1 MSEFS
6 DEDEY
11 IRRRKRIDLLKKIIV
26 RTILALI
33 IIPTVSCIILIFMNR
48 HLSHRVDDLTEK
60 LNYSIEN
67 GGGVYSQT
75 EDSLDDTEAVSPTEN
90 SLEEGTIS
98 TSDDLD
104 SQEPRYIE
112 WEISDEE
119 LFTGYRKVYL
129 TFDDGPGSNTSEI
142 LDILK
147 EYNVKATFFVVR
159 NDESDYED
167 LYQRIVDE
175 GHSLG
180 MHSTS
185 HDYSEIYAS
194 VDSFVKDTKELQN
207 FLYQVTGVESKLYRF
222 PGGSTNRVSETD
234 MELLYD
240 ELEKEGIIY
249 FDWNV
254 SSEDASSVSL
264 SKDEIVENVTS
275 NIEDLNEA
283 IVLFHDSESK
293 TSTVEA
299 LPEIIEYIQSLD
311 KTVILPI
318 TDETRPV
325 RHLSS
330 EDD

>member
-1 MSEFS
+1 MSEVS

-11 IRRRKRIDLLKKIIV
+11 SRRRKRIDRLKKIIV

-33 IIPTVSCIILIFMNR
+33 IIPTVTCIILIFRNR
-48 HLSHRVDDLTEK
+48 LLSHKVDELREK

-67 GGGVYSQT
+67 PGESISKAEPSTESGEVLAE
-75 EDSLDDTEAVSPTEN
+75 EDSD
-90 SLEEGTIS
+90 SLEP
-98 TSDDLD
+98 L
-104 SQEPRYIE
+104 YVE

-119 LFTGYRKVYL
+119 LFDGYRKVYL
-129 TFDDGPGSNTSEI
+129 TFDDGPSANTSEI

-159 NDESDYED
+159 HDGLNYEE

-180 MHSTS
+180 MHSSS
-185 HDYSEIYAS
+185 HVYSEVYAS
-194 VDSFVKDTKELQN
+194 VDAFANDTKELRD
-207 FLYQVTGVESKLYRF
+207 FLYMVTGVESNIYRF
-222 PGGSTNRVSETD
+222 PGGSTNRVSQTD
-234 MELLYD
+234 MKLLAD

-254 SSEDASSVSL
+254 SSGDASSVPL
-264 SKDEIVENVTS
+264 TKEEIVENATS
-275 NIEDLNEA
+275 GLEDLDEA
-283 IVLFHDSESK
+283 VILFHDLGSK

-299 LPEIIEYIQSLD
+299 LPEIIEYIESLD

-330 EDD
+330 EDE

>member
-1 MSEFS
+1 MSEVS

-11 IRRRKRIDLLKKIIV
+11 SRRRKRIDRLKKIIV

-33 IIPTVSCIILIFMNR
+33 IIPTVTCIILIFRNR
-48 HLSHRVDDLTEK
+48 LLSHKVEELKEK

-67 GGGVYSQT
+67 PGESISKAEPSAEPGEVSVE
-75 EDSLDDTEAVSPTEN
+75 EDSDSTEPLYV
-90 SLEEGTIS
+90 
-98 TSDDLD
+98 
-104 SQEPRYIE
+104 E

-119 LFTGYRKVYL
+119 LFDGYRKVYL
-129 TFDDGPGSNTSEI
+129 TFDDGPSANTSEI

-159 NDESDYED
+159 HDGLNYEE

-180 MHSTS
+180 MHSSS
-185 HDYSEIYAS
+185 HVYSEVYAS
-194 VDSFVKDTKELQN
+194 VDSFREDTKELQD
-207 FLYQVTGVESKLYRF
+207 FLYMVTGVESNIYRF
-222 PGGSTNRVSETD
+222 PGGSTNRVSQTD
-234 MELLYD
+234 MKLLAD

-254 SSEDASSVSL
+254 SSGDASSVPL
-264 SKDEIVENVTS
+264 TKEEIVENATS
-275 NIEDLNEA
+275 GLEDLDEA
-283 IVLFHDSESK
+283 VILFHDLGSK

-299 LPEIIEYIQSLD
+299 LPEIIEYIESLD

-330 EDD
+330 EDE

>member
-1 MSEFS
+1 MSEVS

-11 IRRRKRIDLLKKIIV
+11 SRRRKRIDRLKKIIV

-33 IIPTVSCIILIFMNR
+33 IIPTVTCIILIFRNR
-48 HLSHRVDDLTEK
+48 LLSHKVEELKEK

-67 GGGVYSQT
+67 PGESISKAEPSAEPGEVSVE
-75 EDSLDDTEAVSPTEN
+75 EDS
-90 SLEEGTIS
+90 
-98 TSDDLD
+98 D
-104 SQEPRYIE
+104 SSEPLYVE

-119 LFTGYRKVYL
+119 LFDGYRKVYL
-129 TFDDGPGSNTSEI
+129 TFDDGPSANTSEI

-159 NDESDYED
+159 HDGLNYEE

-180 MHSTS
+180 MHSSS
-185 HDYSEIYAS
+185 HVYSEVYAS
-194 VDSFVKDTKELQN
+194 VDSFREDTKELQD
-207 FLYQVTGVESKLYRF
+207 FLYMVTGVESNIYRF
-222 PGGSTNRVSETD
+222 PGGSTNRVSQTD
-234 MELLYD
+234 MKLLAD

-254 SSEDASSVSL
+254 SSGDASSVPL
-264 SKDEIVENVTS
+264 TKEEIVENATS
-275 NIEDLNEA
+275 GLEDLDEA
-283 IVLFHDSESK
+283 VILFHDLGSK

-299 LPEIIEYIQSLD
+299 LPEIIEYIESLD

-330 EDD
+330 EDE

>member
-1 MSEFS
+1 MSDFS

-33 IIPTVSCIILIFMNR
+33 IIPTVSCIILIFLNR
-48 HLSHRVDDLTEK
+48 HLSHRVDDLREK

-67 GGGVYSQT
+67 GGIHSQA
-75 EDSLDDTEAVSPTEN
+75 EDSLDTETVLPTEN
-90 SLEEGTIS
+90 SSEEGTIS
-98 TSDDLD
+98 TPDDLD
-104 SQEPRYIE
+104 SQEPLYIE

-129 TFDDGPGSNTSEI
+129 TFDDGPGLNTSEI

-159 NDESDYED
+159 NDESDYEE

-194 VDSFVKDTKELQN
+194 VDSFVKDTEELQD

-222 PGGSTNRVSETD
+222 PGGSTNRVSKTD
-234 MELLYD
+234 MNLLYD

-254 SSEDASSVSL
+254 SSEDASSASL

-275 NIEDLNEA
+275 SLEDLDEA

>member
-1 MSEFS
+1 MSEVS

-11 IRRRKRIDLLKKIIV
+11 SRRRKRIDRLKKIIV

-33 IIPTVSCIILIFMNR
+33 IIPTVTCIILIFRNR
-48 HLSHRVDDLTEK
+48 LLSHKVDELKEK

-67 GGGVYSQT
+67 PGESISKAEPSTEPGEVLAE
-75 EDSLDDTEAVSPTEN
+75 EDS
-90 SLEEGTIS
+90 
-98 TSDDLD
+98 D
-104 SQEPRYIE
+104 SSEPLYVE

-119 LFTGYRKVYL
+119 LFDGYRKVYL
-129 TFDDGPGSNTSEI
+129 TFDDGPSANTSDI

-159 NDESDYED
+159 HDGLNYEE

-180 MHSTS
+180 MHSSS
-185 HDYSEIYAS
+185 HVYSEVYAS
-194 VDSFVKDTKELQN
+194 VDAFANDTKELRD
-207 FLYQVTGVESKLYRF
+207 FLYMVTGVESNIYRF
-222 PGGSTNRVSETD
+222 PGGSTNRVSQTD
-234 MELLYD
+234 MKLLAD

-254 SSEDASSVSL
+254 SSGDASSVPL
-264 SKDEIVENVTS
+264 SKEEIVENVTS
-275 NIEDLNEA
+275 ELENLDEA
-283 IVLFHDSESK
+283 VILFHDLGSK

-299 LPEIIEYIQSLD
+299 LPEIIEYIESLD

-330 EDD
+330 EDE